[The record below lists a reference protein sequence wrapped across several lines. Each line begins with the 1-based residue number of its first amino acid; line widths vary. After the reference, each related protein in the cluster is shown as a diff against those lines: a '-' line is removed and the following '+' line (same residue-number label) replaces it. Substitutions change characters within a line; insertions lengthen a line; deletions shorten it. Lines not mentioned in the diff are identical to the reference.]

1 MTSSLSSNPVVAEE
15 RPSTDL
21 TETTVTSLSTEAPEK
36 KVRKAYTITKSRE
49 SWTEGEHD
57 KFLEALQLFDR
68 DWKKIE
74 DFIGSKTVIQIR
86 SHAQKYFLKVQK
98 NGTLAHVPPPRPKR
112 KAAHPYPQKASK
124 NDVIESNGSTSGG
137 SPSASG
143 IGSSSRTL
151 SDSKTANQAP
161 SMHGLPDFAE
171 VYNFIGSV
179 FDPDSKGRMKKLK
192 EMDPI
197 NFETV
202 LLLMRN
208 LTVNL
213 SNPDFEPAVSIELII
228 TSMLFGNKLGKTVG
242 NNGGVVR
249 DPWSRTKQVIYL
261 LGNFLLTTTVYRLSS
276 KRGFDLVLISFLFKV
291 RVKELPIG
299 YLTSLHWV
307 DCVRCCLRLLSEE
320 NITDQEGNMAV
331 LVRTSSI
338 VLKKFSPAARM
349 LQHQIGQSPARLGL
363 TGPGSPS
370 VQNLTPSRHGH
381 PTSSSSSQSHHHQ
394 QQIQQPPPNL
404 PPSSSAVVASA
415 SSSAAISSSAL
426 LSLLPPLP
434 RAQALLQQMAVLS
447 SKLFDVSP
455 NRAHWLSAF
464 RGSLPSFLSSHSL
477 PPPPP
482 LENPN
487 PSSTKEILSQFN
499 SLQTQLFEAVTELQ
513 EILDLQDA
521 KQKLAREIKSRDSSL
536 LAFANKL
543 KEAERLKLKDILAYA
558 HKISYTTFAPPEF
571 GAGQAPLRGALPP
584 APQDEQM
591 RASQL
596 YAFADLDIG
605 LPKTVENI
613 EKKVEAL
620 IEPPPPPPDLSAIQ
634 GLLPPNIAVPSGWKP
649 GMPVELPKDW
659 RLPPPPPGWKP
670 GDPVVLPP
678 ELVPAPRAQE
688 QQQMRPPQGLHR
700 PPDVI
705 HVREVQLDI
714 LEDDSSEYSSD
725 ESSDDEE

>member
-1 MTSSLSSNPVVAEE
+1 MTSSLSSNPVIAEE
-15 RPSTDL
+15 RPTETSTDL
-21 TETTVTSLSTEAPEK
+21 TVNSLSTEAPEK

-74 DFIGSKTVIQIR
+74 DFVGSKTVIQIR
-86 SHAQKYFLKVQK
+86 SHAQKYFLKVEK

-124 NDVIESNGSTSGG
+124 NAQMSLHVSMSFPTQINNVPGYTSWDDDTSALLNIAVSEVILPKDELTTLCGGEGKHSHLHSFFFFAWPSSCSTC
-137 SPSASG
+137 
-143 IGSSSRTL
+143 SSRTV

-213 SNPDFEPAVSIELII
+213 SNPDFEPAL
-228 TSMLFGNKLGKTVG
+228 LA
-242 NNGGVVR
+242 GVVR
-249 DPWSRTKQVIYL
+249 DLWSRTKQVIYL
-261 LGNFLLTTTVYRLSS
+261 LGELLAHNNCLSAI
-276 KRGFDLVLISFLFKV
+276 K
-291 RVKELPIG
+291 
-299 YLTSLHWV
+299 
-307 DCVRCCLRLLSEE
+307 CCLRLLSEE

-331 LVRTSSI
+331 LVRTSS
-338 VLKKFSPAARM
+338 
-349 LQHQIGQSPARLGL
+349 HQIGQSPARLGL

-381 PTSSSSSQSHHHQ
+381 PTSSSSSQSHHQQ

-404 PPSSSAVVASA
+404 PPSSS
-415 SSSAAISSSAL
+415 
-426 LSLLPPLP
+426 
-434 RAQALLQQMAVLS
+434 
-447 SKLFDVSP
+447 
-455 NRAHWLSAF
+455 
-464 RGSLPSFLSSHSL
+464 
-477 PPPPP
+477 
-482 LENPN
+482 
-487 PSSTKEILSQFN
+487 
-499 SLQTQLFEAVTELQ
+499 
-513 EILDLQDA
+513 
-521 KQKLAREIKSRDSSL
+521 
-536 LAFANKL
+536 
-543 KEAERLKLKDILAYA
+543 
-558 HKISYTTFAPPEF
+558 
-571 GAGQAPLRGALPP
+571 
-584 APQDEQM
+584 QM

-620 IEPPPPPPDLSAIQ
+620 MEPPPPPPDLSAIQ

-659 RLPPPPPGWKP
+659 RLPAPPPGWKP

-688 QQQMRPPQGLHR
+688 QQQVRPPQGLHR

-714 LEDDSSEYSSD
+714 MEDDSSEYSSE